1 MTLYVYCAYPAM
13 PKSKKNTLQNGLKR
27 AEAIVVLIVYNRY
40 LLSVTLHESGTR
52 KSSLGLWLNNTEV
65 HLTLVLVLTITQLQ
79 YHFQYRTRS
88 YELLLLNLVY
98 CCMIL
103 LFRLFTIPLIVT
115 FHSKSSNKCYS
126 HVVNWLKIIA
136 LLLFCFVFVCPML

>member
-1 MTLYVYCAYPAM
+1 M
-13 PKSKKNTLQNGLKR
+13 
-27 AEAIVVLIVYNRY
+27 
-40 LLSVTLHESGTR
+40 
-52 KSSLGLWLNNTEV
+52 
-65 HLTLVLVLTITQLQ
+65 TLVLVLTITQLQ
-79 YHFQYRTRS
+79 YKFQYRTRS

-103 LFRLFTIPLIVT
+103 LIRLFTIPLIVT

-136 LLLFCFVFVCPML
+136 LVLFCFVFVCPMLSLSLDCPFLIVTSVFSNCRLSDFSFYIDSQISIHRKFKKIDQLII